1 MSVRRWGLLGLLLIL
16 ALTLGGCKATPPVV
30 EDRGINRAMSDAEVA
45 ASETVRGGLLP
56 FEEIKAQN
64 GRVIDSVLYGED
76 KTALTVKAQVAV
88 AQVDEVPLLTLKD
101 TNIDIELAKR
111 VFFGEHAEEAT
122 ESELI
127 KQKYPGIVQW
137 ELPVQPNQRFG
148 TMLTWTEYSKGQSA
162 SLSYDTDDGAILY
175 GGFPDDETNLEDVPT
190 PDEAVCAALLDEK
203 LSQLELGIQGHT
215 LSLESPTNTDKKTGS
230 YDFRYLPD
238 YGVLP
243 GVADYT
249 IRTVIGGAATFS
261 VKGITQLIL
270 KNPKTPEAAGV
281 VEEMLGID
289 QALDIVRANL
299 GKGLNPRQDKAI
311 EQITLSYRY
320 VQDGV
325 TGEVSAYPVWF
336 FYMKRDPPLTGD
348 YGGSIGEKVEYER
361 RDESFAVDVRSGVL
375 EVITTSNVEVK

>member
-1 MSVRRWGLLGLLLIL
+1 MLVIL
-16 ALTLGGCKATPPVV
+16 ALTLGGCKATPPTV

-45 ASETVRGGLLP
+45 ASETVSGGLLP

-76 KTALTVKAQVAV
+76 RTALAVKARVTV
-88 AQVDEVPLLTLKD
+88 AQVDEVPLLALKD
-101 TNIDIELAKR
+101 ANLDIEFLKR
-111 VFFGEHAEEAT
+111 VFFGDRAEEAIDQT
-122 ESELI
+122 SI
-127 KQKYPGIVQW
+127 YKGQGTMQW
-137 ELPVQPNQRFG
+137 ELPAEPGQRHG
-148 TMLTWTEYSKGQSA
+148 AILILTPYKEGLRADLTYA
-162 SLSYDTDDGAILY
+162 IDDGAILY
-175 GGFPDDETNLEDVPT
+175 DDFPDDDILPYLEDVPT

-203 LSQLELGIQGHT
+203 LAQLELGIQGHS

-230 YDFRYLPD
+230 YNFRYLPD

-243 GVADYT
+243 GVADYA

-261 VKGITQLIL
+261 VKGMTQLIL

-289 QALDIVRANL
+289 QALDIVRAHL
-299 GKGLNPRQDKAI
+299 GKGLNPRQDKAV
-311 EQITLSYRY
+311 EEITLSYRY

-325 TGEVSAYPVWF
+325 TGEVSAYPVWL
-336 FYMKRDPPLTGD
+336 FYMEPDPPLTGD

-361 RDESFAVDVRSGVL
+361 RDECFIVDVSSGVV
-375 EVITTSNVEVK
+375 EVITTSRVEVK